1 MKKSLLLSDEVIQ
14 EKIYTI
20 RSVNV
25 MFDRD
30 LAKLYDVE
38 TKYLKRQVRRHID
51 RFPLDFMFEL
61 SDKEFQY
68 WRCQLGTS
76 NIEIK
81 MGLRYKPFVFT
92 EQGVAQP
99 SSVLKSQ
106 RAIQV
111 NIHIIRLFTK
121 MRRYLMDNEKL
132 LKKIETLEGKL
143 KLTDKTILQVLKYL
157 QSINPKSVKRNKLGF
172 KLPKQAEI

>member
-1 MKKSLLLSDEVIQ
+1 MEHSVIVPEELIQ
-14 EKIYTI
+14 EKIYSI
-20 RSVNV
+20 RGLSV

-51 RFPLDFMFEL
+51 RFPSDFMFEL
-61 SDKEFQY
+61 TDEEFQN

-76 NIEIK
+76 NTEIK

-92 EQGVAQP
+92 EQGVAQL
-99 SSVLKSQ
+99 SSVLKSP

-121 MRRYLMDNEKL
+121 MRRFIMDNEL
-132 LKKIETLEGKL
+132 ILRKIERIEGKL
-143 KLTDKTILQVLKYL
+143 KVNDSTIKEILQYL
-157 QSINPKSVKRNKLGF
+157 QSLNSRTTDRKKVGY
-172 KLPKQAEI
+172 KLPKES